1 MSASQSNGL
10 FIGNYLLLGRRV
22 VNPREINIDFKD
34 YYTTLFKS
42 LGLERFDM
50 MVLTP
55 FLYTS
60 DPLTGLETLEPIT
73 MKDNAKN

>member
-10 FIGNYLLLGRRV
+10 YIGNYLLLGRRF
-22 VNPREINIDFKD
+22 VNTKEINIDFKD
-34 YYTTLFKS
+34 YYDMLFKHF
-42 LGLERFDM
+42 GLERFDM

-60 DPLTGLETLEPIT
+60 DPLTGLDILEPIT

>member
-10 FIGNYLLLGRRV
+10 YIGNYLLLGRRF
-22 VNPREINIDFKD
+22 VNTKEINIDFKD
-34 YYTTLFKS
+34 YYDMLFKYF
-42 LGLERFDM
+42 GLERFDM

-60 DPLTGLETLEPIT
+60 DPLTGLDILEPIT

>member
-10 FIGNYLLLGRRV
+10 YIGNYLLLGRRI
-22 VNPREINIDFKD
+22 VNTKEINVDFKD
-34 YYTTLFKS
+34 YYDELFKP

-50 MVLTP
+50 LVLSP

-60 DPLTGLETLEPIT
+60 DPLTGLDILEPIT
-73 MKDNAKN
+73 NKDNAKN

>member
-10 FIGNYLLLGRRV
+10 PVGNYLLLGRRA
-22 VNPREINIDFKD
+22 VNTKEINIDFKD
-34 YYTTLFKS
+34 YYDMLFKP

-50 MVLTP
+50 LVLSP

-60 DPLTGLETLEPIT
+60 DPLTGLDVLEPIT
-73 MKDNAKN
+73 PLDNAKN